1 MKKWVNGKIVDM
13 TAEEIALMEAE
24 ASRQAE
30 MEKNASPTTEER
42 MEALESA
49 MLAMLGGGL

>member
-13 TAEEIALMEAE
+13 TAEDIALMEAE
-24 ASRQAE
+24 AARQAE
-30 MEKNASPTTEER
+30 VEKNAPPTAEER
-42 MEALESA
+42 LEALESA